1 MTAKDLKRKEF
12 KRTVRANM
20 IASLR
25 LEGVIVKPSIK
36 SKSVAELKAKYA
48 RQVRC

>member
-1 MTAKDLKRKEF
+1 MTAKDQKKKEF
-12 KRTVRANM
+12 KRTVKANM

-25 LEGVIVKPSIK
+25 LEGVIVKSSKNNKSI
-36 SKSVAELKAKYA
+36 AELKAKYA